1 MGQCITCTIVCTCT
15 YLKFPLFRDWG
26 REWLNACLDLQV
38 IEIHACICTVTRY
51 SFSYDPCTCNTVHM
65 YMYSVVVPCF
75 VSVGGAEV
83 GDGVLELRSFSSAF
97 SATKQ

>member
-1 MGQCITCTIVCTCT
+1 MHVSVQ
-15 YLKFPLFRDWG
+15 LL
-26 REWLNACLDLQV
+26 
-38 IEIHACICTVTRY
+38 VTA
-51 SFSYDPCTCNTVHM
+51 FSYDPCTCTCNTVYM

-97 SATKQ
+97 SETKQ

>member
-1 MGQCITCTIVCTCT
+1 MHVSVQ
-15 YLKFPLFRDWG
+15 LL
-26 REWLNACLDLQV
+26 
-38 IEIHACICTVTRY
+38 VTA
-51 SFSYDPCTCNTVHM
+51 FSYDPCTCNTVYM

-97 SATKQ
+97 SETKQ